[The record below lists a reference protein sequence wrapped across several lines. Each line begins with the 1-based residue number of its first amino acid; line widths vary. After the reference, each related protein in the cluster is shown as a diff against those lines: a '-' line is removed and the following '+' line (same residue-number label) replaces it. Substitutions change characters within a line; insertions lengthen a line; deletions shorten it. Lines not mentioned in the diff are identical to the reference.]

1 VTRLATHAAAA
12 AAGALLALLLAQPP
26 TTLDGLLGMIDRCA
40 AQYGGADWPSLA
52 LTGLGTVALLAFAV
66 LALGAVVGRVGR

>member
-1 VTRLATHAAAA
+1 MTCTAN
-12 AAGALLALLLAQPP
+12 PP

-52 LTGLGTVALLAFAV
+52 LTGLGTVVALVFALLLV
-66 LALGAVVGRVGR
+66 GAVVGKVGR

>member
-1 VTRLATHAAAA
+1 MTCTAN
-12 AAGALLALLLAQPP
+12 PP

-52 LTGLGTVALLAFAV
+52 LTGLGTVVVLVAALLLV
-66 LALGAVVGRVGR
+66 GAVVGRVGR

>member
-1 VTRLATHAAAA
+1 MTCTAN
-12 AAGALLALLLAQPP
+12 PP

-52 LTGLGTVALLAFAV
+52 LTGLAAVAVVGFAV
-66 LALGAVVGRVGR
+66 LAVAAMVGRLGRG